1 MDFNTTNNVF
11 LGIDVHKRTY
21 SVTAVSEN
29 KIIKRASMPADK
41 NVLLAFIR
49 KHFSSSSVC
58 SVYEAGFS
66 GFGLHRFLEEN
77 GIKNTVVHAASIE
90 TAINNRSK
98 TDKRDSER
106 MAVQLSQGKLKCVNI
121 PSNQREYWRT
131 VTRLRLQYVGDR
143 TRIACRIKSLLYYFD
158 MIPYFH
164 KGKTSRKWVTN
175 LLNLE
180 LNEDLSYCLENLVQ
194 TWLKLDDSIKNID
207 KRLKDQA
214 KKDSQINTVYMS
226 MDGLGLTSARILAN
240 ELGNLIQFKSEKA
253 LSCWIGLT
261 PTEHSSGDHKW
272 LGHITRQGKPLI
284 RGILVECAWKAIRIN
299 IDLASYF
306 DRIVRNTGSRKKA
319 IVAVA
324 RKMICQIRTKFI
336 KGKTFMKHQERKTYE
351 AMT

>member
-1 MDFNTTNNVF
+1 MDLNTTNNVF

-29 KIIKRASMPADK
+29 KIVKRASMPADK
-41 NVLLAFIR
+41 TVLLAFIH
-49 KHFSSSSVC
+49 KHFFPSPVF

-66 GFGLHRFLEEN
+66 GFSLHRFLEEN

-90 TAINNRSK
+90 TTVNNRSK

-106 MAVQLSQGKLKCVNI
+106 MAIQLSQGKLKCVNI
-121 PSNQREYWRT
+121 PSTQREYWRI

-143 TRIACRIKSLLYYFD
+143 TRVACRIKSLLYYFD

-164 KGKTSRKWVTN
+164 KGKTSRRWITN

-180 LNEDLSYCLENLVQ
+180 LNEDLSYSLKNLVE
-194 TWLKLDDSIKNID
+194 TWLNLDDRVKNID

-214 KKDSQINTVYMS
+214 KKDSQINSVYMS
-226 MDGLGLTSARILAN
+226 TDGFGLTSARILAN
-240 ELGNLIQFKSEKA
+240 ELGDFTQFKSEKA

-284 RGILVECAWKAIRIN
+284 RGILVECAWKAIKVN
-299 IDLASYF
+299 TDLAIYF

-324 RKMICQIRTKFI
+324 RKMICLIRTRFEKGDTFI
-336 KGKTFMKHQERKTYE
+336 KYQERKTYE
-351 AMT
+351 AMK